1 MLSFQKLQ
9 NFHTLKP
16 FFVVLA
22 STGVLVARGKAPYLG
37 LDGFHLK
44 YRPLNYYYHQGR
56 HSTEVAFALLTNKPR
71 IQIFALPIFQQM
83 QYLA

>member
-22 STGVLVARGKAPYLG
+22 STGVLVARG
-37 LDGFHLK
+37 LDGLHLK

-56 HSTEVAFALLTNKPR
+56 HSTEVAFALLTSKPR
-71 IQIFALPIFQQM
+71 IQMFALPIFEQM
-83 QYLA
+83 QDLA